1 MTSRARRIR
10 WPLLIVAALACGASL
25 GGASIATATSYQ
37 AVRIESPNPQAQGRF
52 GERSAV
58 AGDID
63 GDGVPDFWVS
73 AFQENVGAATKAG
86 RVYLISGRTRQVI
99 YSVTSPE
106 PQSNQAFGFTL
117 AAIGDVNH
125 DGKTDFAVGA
135 YAHTDGAFQHTGKV
149 WVYSG
154 ATGALLYSIANPQ
167 LQSNPDLPFSK
178 VFGFGTAISTAGDI
192 NGDGIPDILVGAA
205 SNDVPTGCG
214 GTSPPTTIPPA
225 PCRRGQGQAFVFSG
239 ADGTLLRTYDLP
251 PGDVRP
257 SPDCNRDVPGPG
269 IGTCGFF
276 GQSVQLV
283 GDINGDGVPDH
294 LVQGGTYFGGTYTP
308 GSPGD
313 KEGQIWVFSGRTG
326 QLLLTIPNPSPV
338 RSGGSTR
345 IFGLQIVAPGSPGDV
360 NGDGKAD
367 IYGNCF
373 SCAGPTG
380 TAGEGRAWIFSGA
393 DGSILANLF
402 DPSPEPAGGFA
413 FSAAG
418 QARGDGFIVGQNG
431 SGNVSGGGATLFG
444 VPDAFGPTANAPALQ
459 DFQPPLADRQ
469 PSSPTNQGMR
479 FGRTVEAPGDLNGDC
494 IPDYVIGASQT
505 DVGGNSA
512 QGRVYVELS
521 TGPSRCPVPPGTTP
535 PGTTPPGT
543 TPPGTTPPG
552 VKPPVLLPRANLPG
566 LRLSGRRRVRGR
578 RTVFVIRGL
587 LRLPPSVPASRRASV
602 CHGLVTVAV
611 RRGHKTGA
619 SRTVRLR
626 RDCSFSATISVPTRR
641 LGRKGRYNIR
651 VRFHGN
657 ADLNARFQTANIR

>member
-1 MTSRARRIR
+1 MPTRPHADPPARRAEIDQALVTSRARRIR

-37 AVRIESPNPQAQGRF
+37 AVRIESPNPQDQGRF

-73 AFQENVGAATKAG
+73 AFQENVGAAMQAG

-117 AAIGDVNH
+117 SAIGDVNH

-135 YAHTDGAFQHTGKV
+135 YAHTDGTFQHTGKV

-192 NGDGIPDILVGAA
+192 NGDGVPDILVGAA

-225 PCRRGQGQAFVFSG
+225 PCHRDQGQAFVFSG
-239 ADGTLLRTYDLP
+239 ANGTLLRTYELP
-251 PGDVRP
+251 PGDVRS
-257 SPDCNRDVPGPG
+257 SPECNKDVGGPG

-276 GQSVQLV
+276 GQTVQGV
-283 GDINGDGVPDH
+283 GDINGDGFTDH
-294 LVQGGTYFGGTYTP
+294 LIQGGTFFGGTYPP
-308 GSPGD
+308 GGPGD

-326 QLLLTIPNPSPV
+326 DLLLTIPNPSPV

-345 IFGLQIVAPGSPGDV
+345 IFGLQTVAPGSPGDV

-373 SCAGPTG
+373 SCLGPTG
-380 TAGEGRAWIFSGA
+380 TMGEGRAWIFSGA

-413 FSAAG
+413 FSGAG
-418 QARGDGFIVGQNG
+418 QASGDGFIVGQNG
-431 SGNVSGGGATLFG
+431 SGNVSGGGAALFG
-444 VPDAFGPTANAPALQ
+444 VPGAFGAAASAPALQ
-459 DFQPPLADRQ
+459 DFQPPLEDRQ
-469 PSSPTNQGMR
+469 PSSPTNRGMR

-505 DVGGNSA
+505 DVGANTA

-587 LRLPPSVPASRRASV
+587 LRLPPSVPASSRASV

-626 RDCSFSATISVPTRR
+626 RDCSFSATISVRS
-641 LGRKGRYNIR
+641 
-651 VRFHGN
+651 VRAGW
-657 ADLNARFQTANIR
+657 

>member
-1 MTSRARRIR
+1 M
-10 WPLLIVAALACGASL
+10 LIVAALACGASL

-37 AVRIESPNPQAQGRF
+37 AVRIESPNPQDQGRF

-73 AFQENVGAATKAG
+73 AFKEDVGGATKAG
-86 RVYLISGRTRQVI
+86 RVYLISGRTRKVI

-106 PQSNQAFGFTL
+106 PQSNQAFGFAL

-135 YAHTDGAFQHTGKV
+135 YAHTDGSFQRTGKV
-149 WVYSG
+149 WVYEG
-154 ATGALLYSIANPQ
+154 ATGALLYSIANPRP
-167 LQSNPDLPFSK
+167 QSNPDLPFGK

-192 NGDGIPDILVGAA
+192 KGDGIPDILVGSA
-205 SNDVPTGCG
+205 SQDDPTGCG

-225 PCRRGQGQAFVFSG
+225 PCHRDQGKAFVFDG
-239 ADGTLLRTYDLP
+239 ADGSLLRTYELP
-251 PGDVRP
+251 PGDVRS
-257 SPDCNRDVPGPG
+257 SPECNKDVPGPG

-276 GQSVQLV
+276 GQSVQAV

-294 LVQGGTYFGGTYTP
+294 LIQGGTFFGGTSLS
-308 GSPGD
+308 GGLGD
-313 KEGQIWVFSGRTG
+313 KEGQIWVFSGATG
-326 QLLLTIPNPSPV
+326 ELLLRIPNPSPV
-338 RSGGSTR
+338 RAGGSTR

-373 SCAGPTG
+373 MCDGPTG
-380 TAGEGRAWIFSGA
+380 TGEGRAWIFSGA

-413 FSAAG
+413 FSGAG

-444 VPDAFGPTANAPALQ
+444 VPGAFGPTALAPAVQ
-459 DFQPPLADRQ
+459 DFQPPVEDRQ

-505 DVGGNSA
+505 DVGANSA
-512 QGRVYVELS
+512 QGRVYEELS
-521 TGPSRCPVPPGTTP
+521 TGPSRCPSPPSTTP
-535 PGTTPPGT
+535 PGTTAPPGST
-543 TPPGTTPPG
+543 QPGG
-552 VKPPVLLPRANLPG
+552 KPPVVGRRANLAG
-566 LRLSGRRRVRGR
+566 LRLSARRRVRGR
-578 RTVFVIRGL
+578 RTIFVIRGS
-587 LRLPPSVPASRRASV
+587 LRLPASIPASRRSAA
-602 CHGLVTVAV
+602 CRGLVTVAA
-611 RRGHKTGA
+611 RRGSKTGGT
-619 SRTVRLR
+619 RTVRLR
-626 RDCSFSATISVPTRR
+626 KDCSFSVTIAASTRK

>member
-1 MTSRARRIR
+1 MTAPTARIR
-10 WPLLIVAALACGASL
+10 WRSLIVAVTAGGASL
-25 GGASIATATSYQ
+25 GMASSALATTYQ

-52 GERSAV
+52 GERSAL

-73 AFQENVGAATKAG
+73 AFQEDVGSATKAG
-86 RVYLISGRTRQVI
+86 RVYLISGRTRKVI

-106 PQSNQAFGFTL
+106 PQSNQAFGFSL

-135 YAHTDGAFQHTGKV
+135 YAHTDGSFQRTGKV
-149 WVYSG
+149 WVYEG

-167 LQSNPDLPFSK
+167 PQSNPDLPFSK
-178 VFGFGTAISTAGDI
+178 VFGFGTAVSTAGDI
-192 NGDGIPDILVGAA
+192 KGDGIPDILVGSA
-205 SNDVPTGCG
+205 SQDDPTGCSAA
-214 GTSPPTTIPPA
+214 SPPATIPAA
-225 PCRRGQGQAFVFSG
+225 PCHRDQGKAFVFDG
-239 ADGTLLRTYDLP
+239 ADGSLLRTYELP
-251 PGDVRP
+251 PGDVRS
-257 SPDCNRDVPGPG
+257 SPECNLDVGGPG

-294 LVQGGTYFGGTYTP
+294 LIQGGTFFGGTYPP
-308 GSPGD
+308 GGPGD

-373 SCAGPTG
+373 SCLGPTG
-380 TAGEGRAWIFSGA
+380 TTGEGRAWIFSGA

-413 FSAAG
+413 FSGAG

-444 VPDAFGPTANAPALQ
+444 VPTAFGPSALAPTLQ
-459 DFQPPLADRQ
+459 DFQPPVEDRQ
-469 PSSPTNQGMR
+469 PNSPTNQGMR

-505 DVGGNSA
+505 DVGANSA

-521 TGPSRCPVPPGTTP
+521 TGPSRCPVR
-535 PGTTPPGT
+535 
-543 TPPGTTPPG
+543 
-552 VKPPVLLPRANLPG
+552 RANLAG
-566 LRLSGRRRVRGR
+566 LRLSARRRVRGR
-578 RTVFVIRGL
+578 RTIFVVKGA
-587 LRLPPSVPASRRASV
+587 LRLPPSIPASRRSQACRGSV
-602 CHGLVTVAV
+602 TLAA
-611 RRGHKTGA
+611 RRGRKTAGR
-619 SRTVRLR
+619 RTVGLR
-626 RDCSFSATISVPTRR
+626 KDCSFAATIVVSTRK
-641 LGRKGRYNIR
+641 LGRKGRYSILA
-651 VRFHGN
+651 RFHGN
-657 ADLNARFQTANIR
+657 ADLNPRSQSARIR